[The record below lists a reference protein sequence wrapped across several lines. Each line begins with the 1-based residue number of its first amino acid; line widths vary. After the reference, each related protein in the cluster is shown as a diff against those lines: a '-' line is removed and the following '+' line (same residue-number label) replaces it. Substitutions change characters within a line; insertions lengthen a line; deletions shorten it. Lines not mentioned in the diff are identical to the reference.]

1 MTKKKHAPRGY
12 RSPGTGGG
20 TPSVPGLPGGGGRG
34 GNMIAQIQQL
44 QQEMEATQASL
55 SDETVEV
62 SVGGGVVSVVANGQQ
77 EIRSIVIKPEVVDPD
92 DVDMLQ
98 DLILS
103 AVNEALSQSRQLAG
117 DRMSG
122 LTQGLNLPPGLF

>member
-20 TPSVPGLPGGGGRG
+20 PPGMPGMSGGARG

-44 QQEMEATQASL
+44 QQEMEAAQSSL
-55 SDETVEV
+55 SEVTVEV
-62 SVGGGVVSVVANGQQ
+62 SAGGGVVNVVANGQQ
-77 EIRSIVIKPEVVDPD
+77 EIVSITLKPEVVDPD

-103 AVNEALSQSRQLAG
+103 AVNQALDQSRQLASE
-117 DRMSG
+117 RMSG
-122 LTQGLNLPPGLF
+122 LTQGLNLPPGIF

>member
-12 RSPGTGGG
+12 RSPGSGGG
-20 TPSVPGLPGGGGRG
+20 MPALPGVPGGGRG
-34 GNMIAQIQQL
+34 GNMLAQIQQL

-55 SDETVEV
+55 SDETVEA

-77 EIRSIVIKPEVVDPD
+77 EIVSIVIQPEVVDPD

-103 AVNEALSQSRQLAG
+103 AVNQALDQSRQMASE
-117 DRMSG
+117 RMSG
-122 LTQGLNLPPGLF
+122 LTQGLSLPPGLF

>member
-20 TPSVPGLPGGGGRG
+20 PPGMPGMSGGARG

-44 QQEMEATQASL
+44 QQEMEAAQSSL
-55 SDETVEV
+55 SEVTVEA
-62 SVGGGVVSVVANGQQ
+62 SAGGGVVNVVANGQQ
-77 EIRSIVIKPEVVDPD
+77 EIVSITLKPEVVDPD

-103 AVNEALSQSRQLAG
+103 AVNQALDQSRQMASE
-117 DRMSG
+117 RMSG
-122 LTQGLNLPPGLF
+122 LTQGLNLPPGIL

>member
-20 TPSVPGLPGGGGRG
+20 IPSMPGMSGGARG

-44 QQEMEATQASL
+44 QQEMEAAQSSL
-55 SDETVEV
+55 SEITVEA
-62 SVGGGVVSVVANGQQ
+62 SAGGGVVNVVANGQQ
-77 EIRSIVIKPEVVDPD
+77 EIVSITLKPEVVDPD

-103 AVNEALSQSRQLAG
+103 AVNQALDQSRQMASE
-117 DRMSG
+117 RMSG
-122 LTQGLNLPPGLF
+122 LTQGLNLPPGIF

>member
-12 RSPGTGGG
+12 RSPGSGGG
-20 TPSVPGLPGGGGRG
+20 TPALPGVPGGGRG

-92 DVDMLQ
+92 DVEMLQ

>member
-1 MTKKKHAPRGY
+1 M
-12 RSPGTGGG
+12 
-20 TPSVPGLPGGGGRG
+20 PGLPGGGRG

-103 AVNEALSQSRQLAG
+103 AVNEALIQSRQLAG

>member
-12 RSPGTGGG
+12 RSPGSGGG
-20 TPSVPGLPGGGGRG
+20 MPSMPGVPGGARG

-55 SDETVEV
+55 SDETVEA
-62 SVGGGVVSVVANGQQ
+62 SAGGGMVSVVANGQQ
-77 EIRSIVIKPEVVDPD
+77 EILSIVIKPEVVDPD

-103 AVNEALSQSRQLAG
+103 AVNQALDQSRKMAS

>member
-20 TPSVPGLPGGGGRG
+20 PPGMPGVSGGARG

-44 QQEMEATQASL
+44 QQEMEAAQSSL
-55 SDETVEV
+55 SEVTVEA
-62 SVGGGVVSVVANGQQ
+62 SAGGGVVNVVANGQQ
-77 EIRSIVIKPEVVDPD
+77 EIVSITLKPEVVDPD

-103 AVNEALSQSRQLAG
+103 AVNQALDQSRQMASE
-117 DRMSG
+117 RMSG
-122 LTQGLNLPPGLF
+122 LTQGLNLPPGIL

>member
-12 RSPGTGGG
+12 RSPGSGGG
-20 TPSVPGLPGGGGRG
+20 MPALPGGARG
-34 GNMIAQIQQL
+34 GNMLAQIQQL
-44 QQEMEATQASL
+44 QQEMEATQSSL
-55 SDETVEV
+55 SDQTVEA
-62 SVGGGVVSVVANGQQ
+62 SAGGGMVSVVANGQQ
-77 EIRSIVIKPEVVDPD
+77 EILSITIKPEVVDPD

-103 AVNEALSQSRQLAG
+103 AVNQALDQSRQMAN

-122 LTQGLNLPPGLF
+122 LTQGLNLPPGIF